1 MASVELDIECGD
13 IVLFS
18 RNCYRMP
25 PLPAAICVSAKMS
38 SWTVWDHVGIVVE
51 HPDSHELLLLEANM
65 QGITIYPLIDRLRRT
80 SSTAVAVRK
89 LHRLEDTGKNI
100 DFPRALWDTAQK
112 YVKYQYNSSFAH
124 MTAAA
129 YASYTSHLSTY
140 ARLHDQLFTLKQE
153 LDYIYDYLNHE
164 EDLAQTIAGVGGPP
178 TTASFGDC
186 SPAAGQA
193 AAEKPHS
200 ILGRSLMQRAAKLVN
215 EIESIEQTFQ
225 KLVALRQT
233 IQQKRLPGNMTA
245 AASPTLS
252 PSTTNTQKASET
264 TPRKPS
270 KEEERFYCSQLVA
283 QVFMDMGVL
292 SRVHRQPH
300 EYVPADFSSSTRIQG
315 LLPLNHGPD
324 HDYHQ
329 QHMQLTDDEAQKPRY
344 YFSPDYIIPSPNTA
358 NFTVRLPT
366 TTAVAASGTTTTD
379 APDASTAGTGTKVS
393 ILVQPAT
400 TVTTTKPAKIDV
412 STTATTTPT
421 PTSVA
426 TLQLH
431 TGDTIRSSILSQYL
445 HPSASSASL
454 VKVDIDGEVLLRPL
468 PTIATTPPPVEPAAA
483 AAAVESP
490 ATTAIPPSVILTGT
504 STQNPSSSLSLLS
517 ASTVAAARLKL
528 KKTLESTTSSP
539 SSSDSTDATTTST
552 ATTHAHNDYDDD
564 SVAMTLRAFDH
575 HYRSDASLDNTQ
587 RGRAAADAYELLAL
601 KASKVT
607 FHFATTPMALPP
619 SSLQQDPTDTTVVAM
634 TAQEQDH
641 HQRRQR
647 HQRLQEEKLLRWR
660 YVESLVS
667 LAWPTYLASQQAG
680 GATGGGSGGG
690 GGGASSPF
698 TTTTTTTTGVRILP
712 SSSIGSDAFDNDLE
726 KWQALWQDLIAY
738 LPPLP
743 VSSGSPGGGSPLA
756 GDIKSVTELR
766 MFFAFV
772 CFWDD
777 TIRNLLVLLPSLLSS
792 SSSSLTS
799 SSSSS
804 VFLQEMHRKAQDQ
817 RVARVLHHTAEDLA
831 DLLLHLYDVHRSPA
845 TGTAAASSS
854 WAAHDATHLQYEHRR
869 RVLIARIEQLLP
881 QYLPTS
887 PMMATSP
894 AASNDLVLSWSPLLL
909 MPILAATTMAAS
921 FSSPHWASREAASY
935 RRSSAWNEPPTTVTT
950 MLTAASRQSQ
960 QRNLWNS
967 VRVVVAAVVRRASR
981 W

>member
-25 PLPAAICVSAKMS
+25 PLPAAICVSAKVS

-89 LHRLEDTGKNI
+89 LHRMEETGKSI
-100 DFPRALWDTAQK
+100 DFPRALWDTAQQ
-112 YVKYQYNSSFAH
+112 YLKYQYNSSFAH

-164 EDLAQTIAGVGGPP
+164 EDLAKAIANQQA
-178 TTASFGDC
+178 TSFRD
-186 SPAAGQA
+186 SPEQQA
-193 AAEKPHS
+193 AAEKQHS
-200 ILGRSLMQRAAKLVN
+200 ILGRSLLQRAAKLVN
-215 EIESIEQTFQ
+215 EIENIEQTFQ
-225 KLVALRQT
+225 KLVTLRQT
-233 IQQKRLPGNMTA
+233 IQQKSLPGMATTA
-245 AASPTLS
+245 GASSTLS
-252 PSTTNTQKASET
+252 PSSTNTQKGSET
-264 TPRKPS
+264 S
-270 KEEERFYCSQLVA
+270 GQQRFYCSQLVA

-300 EYVPADFSSSTRIQG
+300 EYVPADFSSSTKIQG

-329 QHMQLTDDEAQKPRY
+329 QHMQLTDDDAKKPRY
-344 YFSPDYIIPSPNTA
+344 YFSPDYIIPSPNSA

-366 TTAVAASGTTTTD
+366 ADTVSNAQD
-379 APDASTAGTGTKVS
+379 ANSVSGTKVS

-400 TVTTTKPAKIDV
+400 IVTTAKSAAKNDI
-412 STTATTTPT
+412 STTATATA
-421 PTSVA
+421 TSVA

-445 HPSASSASL
+445 HPSASVASL
-454 VKVDIDGEVLLRPL
+454 VKIDIDGEVLLRPL
-468 PTIATTPPPVEPAAA
+468 PTNTQRPPSSSAPMTPTPPVEPM
-483 AAAVESP
+483 AVVEN
-490 ATTAIPPSVILTGT
+490 TAITAVPPSVILTGT
-504 STQNPSSSLSLLS
+504 TTQNPSSSLSLFS
-517 ASTVAAARLKL
+517 SSTVAAARLKL
-528 KKTLESTTSSP
+528 KKTLDSIPTSTSTSTTAL
-539 SSSDSTDATTTST
+539 DRTDATMVST
-552 ATTHAHNDYDDD
+552 VAPAATPHAHNDYDDD

-575 HYRSDASLDNTQ
+575 HYRSDVS
-587 RGRAAADAYELLAL
+587 RGNDQDRATTTDDYELLAL

-607 FHFATTPMALPP
+607 FHYATTTPLAP
-619 SSLQQDPTDTTVVAM
+619 SSQESNDAVVAK
-634 TAQEQDH
+634 TAQEQEQ
-641 HQRRQR
+641 QRRHQR
-647 HQRLQEEKLLRWR
+647 HQRLHEEKLLRWR

-667 LAWPTYLASQQAG
+667 LAWPTYLASQQQQQQQPSS
-680 GATGGGSGGG
+680 T
-690 GGGASSPF
+690 GGGASGGGVSSSPLSAA
-698 TTTTTTTTGVRILP
+698 GARLLP
-712 SSSIGSDAFDNDLE
+712 SFSIGSDAFDNDLE

-743 VSSGSPGGGSPLA
+743 PVSSSSAGSLWMA

-777 TIRNLLVLLPSLLSS
+777 TIRNLLVLLPSLLRSS
-792 SSSSLTS
+792 SSSSS
-799 SSSSS
+799 SSSPSSSS

-817 RVARVLHHTAEDLA
+817 RAARVMHHTAEDLA
-831 DLLLHLYDVHRSPA
+831 DLLLHLYDVHRSSSTA
-845 TGTAAASSS
+845 TGTAASPS
-854 WAAHDATHLQYEHRR
+854 WVEQDATHLQYEHRR
-869 RVLIARIEQLLP
+869 QVLIARIEQLLP

-887 PMMATSP
+887 SMMATSP
-894 AASNDLVLSWSPLLL
+894 VASNDVLPWSSLVL
-909 MPILAATTMAAS
+909 MPILAATTAMAAT
-921 FSSPHWASREAASY
+921 FSSPRWTRDTAAASSSSSY
-935 RRSSAWNEPPTTVTT
+935 SSRSSARNPPSTMWTT
-950 MLTAASRQSQ
+950 ASPRPSPPQ
-960 QRNLWNS
+960 NLWS
-967 VRVVVAAVVRRASR
+967 SARVMVAAVVRRASR